1 MKRTLKIVGWTA
13 GSLLA
18 VCILALVG
26 ALLFLPAGTLRD
38 LAVQRASA
46 SLGREV
52 TVDDAGVSLR
62 GGLGVRLDGVTVG
75 NPPGFP
81 GEPLFRAG
89 SVDLKLRLIPLLS
102 RRIQADRLVI
112 ADPRVNL
119 IVRGDSTS
127 NFTFAPVDAEEPGP
141 SPSAPPADSPAALDV
156 ERFTVSGG
164 RVVFRDEAA
173 GTTTTCTGL
182 SLAWRVVPDGSD
194 GLLTSGETGI
204 DSLSVSGP
212 EPLVLTGLSLDHEAR
227 IDLQEKSGSLL
238 RGDLGLGELDAA
250 VTGDFSFPSG
260 AMAGDFALKAPRLDA
275 ADLMAL
281 LPDRAR
287 APLAGAEVSG
297 AVALD
302 LAFAFDQTRP
312 EPLSWTGQV
321 EVQDG
326 RIALPDPSEPVT
338 AIGGR
343 ASFDRRVLTIASIEA
358 SASGA
363 DLTFQGTITGYT
375 DPQAA
380 VLEGSLAATADLAA
394 LQGRLPAERKATLAG
409 RGVGSI
415 RLQGPLSRPAE
426 LPAEGRLA
434 ITDLSYRDATIFEP
448 LTDLD
453 ADLEFDRKDLTIRS
467 CRAVFEPSNF
477 TLTGSVRGLVTAL
490 TAKLTGQPAPA
501 TVPHLEFSLDA
512 PVLDADHLFPAASPG
527 APEPASATGG
537 DRTAVLSSFPD
548 ITGRGAVTV
557 GRLVYGGV
565 DFTQVSGSVAIADRT
580 VTVSDVQGSVY
591 AGSIT
596 GETAVDLEDMLVP
609 GYRGSFAATG
619 IQADSL
625 LSRFTPLQGH
635 VFGDLDFGGDFT
647 ARGKDPDTFRRS
659 LTLDAVSV
667 LTQGRLM
674 TSGTVQQGLNVLA
687 VKLGRTFDREE
698 KLKDLAGA
706 VKVADQQVLL
716 EEMSFTIPGLG
727 ALTLGGG
734 YGFAGDLDFIG
745 DLLLTEENTRKL
757 LGGGDSGGIGGALG
771 GLLGGSR
778 DQPPQPLRLPLKIR
792 GTWTKPDVAVDFAA
806 MGRTAGQDVA
816 DELKKKLEGFLSGNP
831 R

>member
-1 MKRTLKIVGWTA
+1 MKRPLKIAGWSA

-18 VCILALVG
+18 LCILALVG

-38 LAVQRASA
+38 LAVARASA
-46 SLGREV
+46 ALGRDV

-62 GGLGVRLDGVTVG
+62 GGLGVRLEGVTVG

-81 GEPLFRAG
+81 GDPLFRAD
-89 SVDLKLRLIPLLS
+89 SIDLKLRLIPLLS

-127 NFTFAPVDAEEPGP
+127 NFTFAPGEAGEPGQ
-141 SPSAPPADSPAALDV
+141 SPAAPPADSPAALDV
-156 ERFTVSGG
+156 EQFTVSGG
-164 RVVFRDEAA
+164 RVIFRDEAA
-173 GTTTTCTGL
+173 GSTTTCTGL
-182 SLAWRVVPDGSD
+182 SLAWRVVPGGSD
-194 GLLTSGETGI
+194 SLLTSGETRV
-204 DSLSVSGP
+204 DSLALSGP

-227 IDLQEKSGSLL
+227 IDLKEKSGSLL
-238 RGDLGLGELDAA
+238 RGDLRVGGLGGLDAA
-250 VTGDFSFPSG
+250 LT
-260 AMAGDFALKAPRLDA
+260 AGI
-275 ADLMAL
+275 
-281 LPDRAR
+281 
-287 APLAGAEVSG
+287 S
-297 AVALD
+297 
-302 LAFAFDQTRP
+302 
-312 EPLSWTGQV
+312 S
-321 EVQDG
+321 DG
-326 RIALPDPSEPVT
+326 PI
-338 AIGGR
+338 
-343 ASFDRRVLTIASIEA
+343 LTIASLQA
-358 SASGA
+358 SIAGA
-363 DLTFQGTITGYT
+363 DLTFQGTVTDFT
-375 DPQAA
+375 DPRAA

-394 LQGRLPAERKATLAG
+394 LQGRLPAERKAALAG

-415 RLQGPLSRPAE
+415 RLQGLLSRPAE
-426 LPAEGRLA
+426 LLAEGRLA

-453 ADLEFDRKDLTIRS
+453 ADLVFDRRDLTIRS
-467 CRAVFEPSNF
+467 CRAAFEPSNF
-477 TLTGSVRGLVTAL
+477 NLTGSVRGLVTAL

-501 TVPHLEFSLDA
+501 TVPHLDFRLDA

-527 APEPASATGG
+527 AQAPASATGG

-548 ITGRGAVTV
+548 ITGRGAVTM

-565 DFTQVSGSVAIADRT
+565 DFTQISGSVAIADRT

-625 LSRFTPLQGH
+625 LSRFTPLQGR

-674 TSGTVQQGLNVLA
+674 TSGAVQQGLNVLA

-734 YGFAGDLDFIG
+734 YGFAGDLDFTG

-757 LGGGDSGGIGGALG
+757 LGDRTGGGIGGALG

-778 DQPPQPLRLPLKIR
+778 DQPPQPLRLPMKIR

-816 DELKKKLEGFLSGNP
+816 DELKKTLEGLVGGGM

>member
-1 MKRTLKIVGWTA
+1 MKRSLKIAGWTA

-18 VCILALVG
+18 ISILALVG
-26 ALLFLPAGTLRD
+26 FRLFLPAGTLRD

-46 SLGREV
+46 ALGREV
-52 TVDDAGVSLR
+52 TVDRAGVSLR

-81 GEPLFRAG
+81 GEPLFQAG
-89 SVDLKLRLIPLLS
+89 SVDLKLRLKPLFS

-119 IVRGDSTS
+119 IVLRDSTN
-127 NFTFAPVDAEEPGP
+127 NFTLDSGAAQDPGP
-141 SPSAPPADSPAALDV
+141 APSASPADPRATLDV
-156 ERFTVSGG
+156 ERFSVSGG
-164 RVVFRDEAA
+164 RLLFRDEST
-173 GTTTTCTGL
+173 GSSTTCTGL
-182 SLAWRVVPDGSD
+182 SLAWRVVPGGRDS
-194 GLLTSGETGI
+194 LLTSGETRI
-204 DSLSVSGP
+204 DSLSVLGP
-212 EPLVLTGLSLDHEAR
+212 EPLVLPGLRLEHEAR
-227 IDLQEKSGSLL
+227 IDLRERRGSLL
-238 RGDLGLGELDAA
+238 RGDLGLGDIAA
-250 VTGDFSFPSG
+250 SVTGDFSFLPG
-260 AMAGDFALKAPRLDA
+260 ALAGDFALEASRLNA
-275 ADLMAL
+275 ADVMAL

-297 AVALD
+297 TVALD
-302 LAFAFDQTRP
+302 LALAFDQTRP
-312 EPLSWTGQV
+312 EPLSWTGLV

-326 RIALPDPSEPVT
+326 RIALPAPSEPVIG
-338 AIGGR
+338 IGGR
-343 ASFDRRVLTIASIEA
+343 ASFDRRVLTIASLQA

-363 DLTFQGTITGYT
+363 DLTFEGAVTGYA
-375 DPQAA
+375 DPRGAI
-380 VLEGSLAATADLAA
+380 LEGSLTAVADLASF
-394 LQGRLPAERKATLAG
+394 QERLPAERKAALAG

-426 LPAEGRLA
+426 LVAGGRLA
-434 ITDLSYRDATIFEP
+434 ITDLSYRDATLFEP

-477 TLTGSVRGLVTAL
+477 SLTGSVRGLVTTL
-490 TAKLTGQPAPA
+490 TAKLARQPGPA
-501 TVPHLEFSLDA
+501 AAPHLEFRLDA

-527 APEPASATGG
+527 APAPPSAAGG

-557 GRLVYGGV
+557 GRLVYGGL

-580 VTVSDVQGSVY
+580 VTVSGVQGSVFS
-591 AGSIT
+591 GSVT
-596 GETAVDLEDMLVP
+596 GETTVDLEDMLIP
-609 GYRGSFAATG
+609 GYRGSFAARG

-625 LSRFTPLQGH
+625 LSRFTPLRGH
-635 VFGDLDFGGDFT
+635 VFGDLDFGGDFS
-647 ARGKDPDTFRRS
+647 ARGKDPGTFRRS
-659 LTLDAVSV
+659 LSLDAVSV

-706 VKVADQQVLL
+706 VKVAGERVLF
-716 EEMSFTIPGLG
+716 EKMSFTIPGLG

-734 YGFAGDLDFIG
+734 YGFAGDLDFTG

-757 LGGGDSGGIGGALG
+757 LGGGASGGIGGVLG
-771 GLLGGSR
+771 GLLGGTQ
-778 DQPPQPLRLPLKIR
+778 DQTPQPLRLPLRIT
-792 GTWTKPDVAVDFAA
+792 GSWSKPDVAVDFAA

-816 DELKKKLEGFLSGNP
+816 DELRKKLEGIFSGSP